1 MRFLRAARAA
11 LAGRTGSPQLSTAV
25 VVIVILAGLCLC
37 LSCSNNAMISPN
49 GLSHNAYVSLPR
61 RGSVQ
66 LLQINNSTGIITLG
80 AETPQVQGTTPT
92 GLALTPSK
100 KFLYAVN
107 SQANTISV
115 FNVGADGTLTLTGTP
130 TVAGSGPD
138 AAAVD
143 PSGKY
148 LLVTNNFSN
157 DISVFSIDAGSGAL
171 TQVGSP
177 VPANTDPSEILI
189 MPSGQFVYVTNP
201 QVGVVSAFSFS
212 DSDGTLQQ
220 ITGSPFI
227 SGAGALGLAL
237 DASQQFLYVANPS
250 ASNLP
255 PFASTIGNISGFSI
269 DSSTGALSPV
279 LGSPFTSAVAS
290 SSGPLAITVDPGGR
304 FVYGFNSGT
313 STSVWCFIIT
323 PATGQLLEVKN
334 SPFSEAAG
342 GVFAL
347 IDPTGNFLYTG
358 TATGVAGYTYNSS
371 TGVPTVIAGSVFA
384 TGPPG
389 KMVLVE

>member
-1 MRFLRAARAA
+1 
-11 LAGRTGSPQLSTAV
+11 
-25 VVIVILAGLCLC
+25 
-37 LSCSNNAMISPN
+37 
-49 GLSHNAYVSLPR
+49 
-61 RGSVQ
+61 
-66 LLQINNSTGIITLG
+66 
-80 AETPQVQGTTPT
+80 
-92 GLALTPSK
+92 
-100 KFLYAVN
+100 
-107 SQANTISV
+107 
-115 FNVGADGTLTLTGTP
+115 
-130 TVAGSGPD
+130 
-138 AAAVD
+138 
-143 PSGKY
+143 
-148 LLVTNNFSN
+148 
-157 DISVFSIDAGSGAL
+157 L

-323 PATGQLLEVKN
+323 PATGQLLEVKS